1 MLKHTN
7 IFKFLLA
14 SVCIIA
20 ASFTTANASDIMVSV
35 TDQSGEALSGAVVYV
50 ERLDGKPIDW
60 QTDDAVKIIDQKG
73 EAFSPFVTAL
83 STGDSLEF
91 HNTDPITHHVYSF
104 SKTKP
109 INIIVPARQNSEA
122 FTFDEAGVVALGCNI
137 HDHMAAFIYVSP
149 SPVTGISGEDGKVS
163 ISGLPDGDYMLAYW
177 HHRVPRSQTKSK
189 EVSIAGNTELAIEIK
204 VRRERKNSKRRRTDE
219 RPY

>member
-1 MLKHTN
+1 MC
-7 IFKFLLA
+7 IFTAPFA
-14 SVCIIA
+14 
-20 ASFTTANASDIMVSV
+20 TTIASDIVVSV

-50 ERLDGKPIDW
+50 ERVDGKPIEW
-60 QTDDAVKIIDQKG
+60 QSDDAVKIIDQKG
-73 EAFSPFVTAL
+73 ESFSPFVTAL

-104 SKTKP
+104 SKIKP

-122 FTFDEAGVVALGCNI
+122 FTFNEAGVVALGCNI

-149 SPVTGISGEDGKVS
+149 SPVTGISSEDGTVS
-163 ISGLPDGDYMLAYW
+163 LSGLADGDYMLSYW

-189 EVSIAGNTELAIEIK
+189 EVSITGNTELTVEIK
-204 VRRERKNSKRRRTDE
+204 VRRERNNSKRRRTDE